1 VVLTGVACGGLSMD
15 TAGGS
20 LQRCIQRE
28 RPMPVVFEPMA
39 LDAAGR
45 KRQNR
50 IEPIK
55 CLNRRL
61 LINAEHRGMLRR
73 VQIEPENVRG
83 FGLEVRDHR

>member
-1 VVLTGVACGGLSMD
+1 
-15 TAGGS
+15 
-20 LQRCIQRE
+20 
-28 RPMPVVFEPMA
+28 MPVVFEPMA